1 MKEFAGRILIL
12 VENLPVPFDRR
23 VWLEA
28 LALTEAAYK
37 VSVISPRWKN
47 DKKYEILQN
56 VGIYR
61 YNVPAQTKGYLSYI
75 WEFLYCWFMTFA
87 LSIKVSFCEKFDVI
101 QACNPPDTF
110 FLIGAIYKIFGKRF
124 VFDQHDLSPETYLV
138 RFKKKGGLI
147 YRLLL
152 LLEKLTYKTAD
163 VVIST
168 NHSIQDIALKRGR
181 VREEDSFIVR
191 TGPDLNRLKVV
202 GPAPELR
209 RNKKYLVCYLG
220 VMGPQDGVDYLLKSI
235 RWIVREQNRKDIQFA
250 LIGEGDY
257 TDNLKATCEEFDL
270 NSFVHFTGRIPDNE
284 LVTYLSTADICV
296 SPDPKNGLNEYH
308 TMNKTLEYMAM
319 GKPIVAFD
327 LKETRVSAG
336 DAAVY
341 VNPNDYV
348 EFGRSILDLI
358 GDRKKREVMGKIGRK
373 RVEEELGWEHT
384 KKNLI
389 EAYKRVFSK

>member
-1 MKEFAGRILIL
+1 MKEFAGKILIL

-56 VGIYR
+56 VSIYR

-75 WEFLYCWFMTFA
+75 WEFLYCWLTTFA

-138 RFKKKGGLI
+138 RFRKKGGLI
-147 YRLLL
+147 YKLLL

-168 NHSIQDIALKRGR
+168 NRSIRDIALKRGR
-181 VREEDSFIVR
+181 VREEDSFVVR

-202 GPAPELR
+202 DPVAELK

-250 LIGEGDY
+250 LIGDGDY
-257 TDNLKATCEEFDL
+257 TDNLKAMCEEFDL
-270 NSFVHFTGRIPDNE
+270 NSFVRFTGRIPDDE

-308 TMNKTLEYMAM
+308 TMNKTLEYMAI

-341 VNPNDYV
+341 ANPNDYV
-348 EFGRSILDLI
+348 EFGRLILDLI
-358 GDRKKREVMGKIGRK
+358 GDRKKREVMGRIGRK

-389 EAYKRVFSK
+389 EAYRRVFSK

>member
-1 MKEFAGRILIL
+1 MKEFAGKILIL

-37 VSVISPRWKN
+37 VSVISPRGKN

-75 WEFLYCWFMTFA
+75 WEFLYCWLMTFA

-138 RFKKKGGLI
+138 RFSKKGGLI
-147 YRLLL
+147 YKLLL

-168 NHSIQDIALKRGR
+168 NRSIRDIALKRGR

-202 GPAPELR
+202 GPVAELR
-209 RNKKYLVCYLG
+209 RNKKHLVCYLG

-257 TDNLKATCEEFDL
+257 TDNLKAMCEEFDL
-270 NSFVHFTGRIPDNE
+270 NSFVHFTGRIPDDE

-348 EFGRSILDLI
+348 EFGRLILDLT

>member
-1 MKEFAGRILIL
+1 MKAYAGKILIL

-28 LALTEAAYK
+28 LTLTEAGYK
-37 VSVISPRWKN
+37 VSVISPRGKN
-47 DKKYEILQN
+47 DNKYEILQN
-56 VGIYR
+56 VSIYR
-61 YNVPAQTKGYLSYI
+61 YNPPPQTKGYLSYA
-75 WEFLYCWFMTFA
+75 WEFLYCWFMTFV
-87 LSIKVSFCEKFDVI
+87 LSIKVLFCEKFDVI

-147 YRLLL
+147 YNLLL
-152 LLEKLTYKTAD
+152 FLERLTFKTAD

-168 NHSIQDIALKRGR
+168 NHSIRDIAVKRGK
-181 VREEDSFIVR
+181 VKEEDLFVVR
-191 TGPDLNRLKVV
+191 TGPDLNRLKEVRA
-202 GPAPELR
+202 APELK

-235 RWIVREQNRKDIQFA
+235 RWIVRGQNRKDIQFA
-250 LIGEGDY
+250 LIGKGDY
-257 TDNLKATCEEFDL
+257 TDNLKAMCDDLDL
-270 NSFVHFTGRIPDNE
+270 NGFVHFTGRIPDDE
-284 LVTYLSTADICV
+284 LVAYLSTADVCV

-319 GKPIVAFD
+319 GKPVVAFD

-341 VNPNDYV
+341 AKPNDY
-348 EFGRSILDLI
+348 EELGSLILDLL
-358 GDRKKREVMGKIGRK
+358 DNETRREIMGEIGR
-373 RVEEELGWEHT
+373 RRIEEELGWEHT
-384 KKNLI
+384 KRNLI

>member
-1 MKEFAGRILIL
+1 MKEFAGKILIL

-75 WEFLYCWFMTFA
+75 WEFLYCWLMTFA

-138 RFKKKGGLI
+138 RFRKKGGLI
-147 YRLLL
+147 YKLLL

-168 NHSIQDIALKRGR
+168 NRSIRDIALKRGR
-181 VREEDSFIVR
+181 IREEDSFIVR

-202 GPAPELR
+202 GPVAELR

-250 LIGEGDY
+250 LIGDGDY
-257 TDNLKATCEEFDL
+257 TDNLKAMCEEFDL
-270 NSFVHFTGRIPDNE
+270 NSFVHFTGRIPDDE

-348 EFGRSILDLI
+348 EFGRLILDLI

-389 EAYKRVFSK
+389 EAYRRVFSK